1 MSPSA
6 PNPADSNP
14 PNHRRGEEFLRWA
27 YWWIPPAFCLVL
39 YFYGVRA
46 WYQQDDFAWL
56 GQRYRIANIH
66 DFLVAVFGPSRH
78 GTFRPLSERLFFLI
92 CGRAFGTDAFPA
104 HLCVFLTQ
112 LGSLALVSSIARRIS
127 GSRVAGF
134 LAPILW
140 TANGALAFPMA
151 WTSAYM
157 QVLCG
162 FAMLAA
168 FHFFLRYI
176 ETGKRSWYW
185 LQWLVFLIGF
195 GVMESM
201 IVYPAIA
208 ALYALL
214 EARKYWRATLPLF
227 GASLLFLALHL
238 ALVHRQATGTYSMHF
253 DAAMAATLGTYW
265 KWALVPWN
273 WASIHP
279 SAAWLARSL
288 RMVFTAAALGY
299 AGCCAWRKRLL
310 PLFGLAWFVILVCPV
325 LPLRDHISYY
335 YLTLPAIGI
344 GLTGAF
350 AAASAARRGWLA
362 RTVTAAILLLFLLV
376 QAPYA
381 AASCAWFYRRSQ
393 HIKDVVMAVAAV
405 RQWSPGKTIVLTGV
419 GDDLFY
425 SAIWDQP
432 FRAFGIG
439 DVYVDPADRSKL
451 TPNLEL
457 GDISP
462 LFIDASVLQQLLIAN
477 DAEVLSAAAPVP
489 IDVTPRFEAAA
500 KSSAQSMPLRLNPGS
515 GLAQSFLRGT
525 WYQLEGDHRWMGKS
539 AGVVLAGPTS
549 GGQQLHIGGYC
560 PQAQVSPGRL
570 TGKVMVDGREI
581 GELSLSKGDASFEAA
596 FPLPPETAGKPKIE
610 VGIQLDRTF
619 RAPGDVRELGL
630 VVNSFEIR

>member
-6 PNPADSNP
+6 SNPAGSRP
-14 PNHRRGEEFLRWA
+14 PNHSRREEFLRLA
-27 YWWIPPAFCLVL
+27 YWWIPPVFCLVL
-39 YFYGVRA
+39 YFYGLRA

-66 DFLVAVFGPSRH
+66 DFLLAVLGPSRH

-92 CGRAFGTDAFPA
+92 CGRLFGTDAFPA

-112 LGSLALVSSIARRIS
+112 LGNLALVSSIARRIS

-151 WTSAYM
+151 WSSAYM
-157 QVLCG
+157 QILCA
-162 FAMLAA
+162 FSMLLA

-176 ETGKRSWYW
+176 ETGKRSWYL

-214 EARKYWRATLPLF
+214 EARKYWRATVPLF

-238 ALVHRQATGTYSMHF
+238 ALVPRQPTFTYSMHF

-273 WASIHP
+273 WASIHS

-288 RMVFTAAALGY
+288 RIVFTAAALGY
-299 AGCCAWRKRLL
+299 AAWSAWRKRML
-310 PLFGLAWFVILVCPV
+310 PLFGLAWFGILLCPV
-325 LPLRDHISYY
+325 LPLKDHISYY

-350 AAASAARRGWLA
+350 AAASAARRGWLD
-362 RTVTAAILLLFLLV
+362 RTITAAILLLFLMV

-393 HIKDVVMAVAAV
+393 HIKDVVVAVAAV
-405 RQWSPGKTIVLTGV
+405 RQSSPGKTIVLTGV

-439 DVYVDPADRSKL
+439 DVYVDPAERSKIA
-451 TPNLEL
+451 PDPAL

-477 DAEVLSAAAPVP
+477 DVEVLSAATPVL

-500 KSSAQSMPLRLNPGS
+500 KSSAQSMPRRLNPGS
-515 GLAQSFLRGT
+515 GLSQPFLRGT
-525 WYQLEGDHRWMGKS
+525 WYEPDGDHRWMGKS
-539 AGVVLAGPTS
+539 AGVVLAGPPS
-549 GGQQLHIGGYC
+549 PGQQLHIGVYC

-570 TGKVMVDGREI
+570 TGKVAVDGREI
-581 GELSLSKGDASFEAA
+581 GELSLSKGDAPFEAA
-596 FPLPPETAGKPKIE
+596 FPLPQESVGKPKIE

-630 VVNSFEIR
+630 VINSFEIR

>member
-6 PNPADSNP
+6 SNPAGSRP
-14 PNHRRGEEFLRWA
+14 PNHSRREEFLRLA
-27 YWWIPPAFCLVL
+27 YWWIPPVFCLVL
-39 YFYGVRA
+39 YFYGLRA

-66 DFLVAVFGPSRH
+66 DFLLAVLGPSRH

-92 CGRAFGTDAFPA
+92 CGRLFGTDAFPA

-112 LGSLALVSSIARRIS
+112 LGNLALVSSIARRIS

-151 WTSAYM
+151 WSSAYM
-157 QVLCG
+157 QILCA
-162 FAMLAA
+162 FSMLLA

-176 ETGKRSWYW
+176 ETGKRSWYL

-214 EARKYWRATLPLF
+214 EARKYWRATVPLF

-238 ALVHRQATGTYSMHF
+238 ALVPRQPTFTYSMHF

-273 WASIHP
+273 WASIHS

-288 RMVFTAAALGY
+288 RIVFTAAALGY
-299 AGCCAWRKRLL
+299 AAWSAWRKRML
-310 PLFGLAWFVILVCPV
+310 PLFGLAWFGILLCPV
-325 LPLRDHISYY
+325 LPLKDHISYY

-350 AAASAARRGWLA
+350 AAASAARRGWLD
-362 RTVTAAILLLFLLV
+362 RTITAAILLLFLMV

-393 HIKDVVMAVAAV
+393 HIKDVVVAVPPCAN
-405 RQWSPGKTIVLTGV
+405 RP
-419 GDDLFY
+419 
-425 SAIWDQP
+425 
-432 FRAFGIG
+432 
-439 DVYVDPADRSKL
+439 PAK
-451 TPNLEL
+451 P
-457 GDISP
+457 
-462 LFIDASVLQQLLIAN
+462 
-477 DAEVLSAAAPVP
+477 
-489 IDVTPRFEAAA
+489 
-500 KSSAQSMPLRLNPGS
+500 SS
-515 GLAQSFLRGT
+515 
-525 WYQLEGDHRWMGKS
+525 
-539 AGVVLAGPTS
+539 
-549 GGQQLHIGGYC
+549 
-560 PQAQVSPGRL
+560 
-570 TGKVMVDGREI
+570 
-581 GELSLSKGDASFEAA
+581 
-596 FPLPPETAGKPKIE
+596 
-610 VGIQLDRTF
+610 
-619 RAPGDVRELGL
+619 
-630 VVNSFEIR
+630 